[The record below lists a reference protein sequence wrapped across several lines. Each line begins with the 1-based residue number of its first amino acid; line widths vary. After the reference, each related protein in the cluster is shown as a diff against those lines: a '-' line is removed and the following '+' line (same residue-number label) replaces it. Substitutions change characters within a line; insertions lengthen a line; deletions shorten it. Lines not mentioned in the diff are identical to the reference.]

1 MTDEQ
6 NQYDVTREDDGLLGV
21 EDDGADDETY
31 EPGGRRRARKR
42 RSVPGCIAVLVAL
55 AVIVGGFYFVVSW
68 GIDTVRDQFESAPDY
83 SGADAHGKVVFEV
96 EQGDTVAEMGR
107 NLKAAGV
114 VESVDAFTNAAI
126 ANPDSNQIQ
135 FGFYQLQKEMAA
147 DDVVAILVDPAN
159 QVKNTVAIPEGLSV
173 DQIVAALDK
182 GTDYKAKDFEK
193 VLANPDQLGLPDYA
207 EGNPEGYLFP
217 ATYDFGPNDDPK
229 AMLTAMVDRWKQA
242 AEDADL
248 EARAAELGY
257 TPHELMTIASLV
269 EAEGRGDDMPNI
281 SRVIYNRIEN
291 PDNGVTNGLLQ
302 IDAAVNYALGRSGI
316 TRLTQEEIDS
326 VADSPYNTYTQ
337 VGLPPGPIEAPG
349 DAAIQAAAN
358 PADGDWLF
366 YVTVNLKTGETK
378 FTESYDEFL
387 QFKAELD
394 AYCANESDRC

>member
-1 MTDEQ
+1 MTNEPYEEPVLPVD
-6 NQYDVTREDDGLLGV
+6 EDD
-21 EDDGADDETY
+21 DEY
-31 EPGGRRRARKR
+31 DEYDEGGRRRGKRR
-42 RSVPGCIAVLVAL
+42 RSVPGCVAVLVAL

-68 GIDTVRDQFESAPDY
+68 GIDAVRDQFQSAPDY
-83 SGADAHGKVVFEV
+83 SGATAHGKVVFEV
-96 EQGDTVAEMGR
+96 EEGDTVAEMGR

-114 VESVDAFTNAAI
+114 VESVDAFTNAAV

-135 FGFYQLQKEMAA
+135 FGYYQLQKEMAA
-147 DDVVAILVDPAN
+147 DDVVEILVDPAN
-159 QVKNTVAIPEGLSV
+159 QVKNTVTIPEGLSV
-173 DQIVAALDK
+173 DQIVDVLAK

-193 VLANPDQLGLPDYA
+193 VLENPDQLGLPDYA

-229 AMLTAMVDRWKQA
+229 QMLTAMVDRWEQA

-291 PDNGVTNGLLQ
+291 PDNGVTYGLLQ
-302 IDAAVNYALGRSGI
+302 VDAAVNYALGRSGI

-337 VGLPPGPIEAPG
+337 AGLPPGPIEAPG

-366 YVTVNLKTGETK
+366 YVTTNLKTGETK
-378 FTESYDEFL
+378 FTDSYDEFL

-394 AYCANESDRC
+394 EYCATQSDRC